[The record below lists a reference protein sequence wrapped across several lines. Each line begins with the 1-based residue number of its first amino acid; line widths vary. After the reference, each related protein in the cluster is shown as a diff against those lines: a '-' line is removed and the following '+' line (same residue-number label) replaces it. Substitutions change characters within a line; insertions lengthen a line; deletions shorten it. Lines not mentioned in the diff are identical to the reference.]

1 MSYDSPPP
9 PPPGY
14 GTPPPYGAAP
24 VGTNKKAIWSLVL
37 GLLGILCCG
46 FVAGI
51 PAIIL
56 ARSAKR
62 EIAATGQDG
71 AGLATAGLVLGII
84 ALVFTA
90 LFLLAALT
98 GNVEFSGDLST
109 G

>member
-1 MSYDSPPP
+1 MSYDSPP

-14 GTPPPYGAAP
+14 GTPPAYGGAP

-46 FVAGI
+46 VVTGI
-51 PAIIL
+51 PAIVL
-56 ARSAKR
+56 ARSAKK

-71 AGLATAGLVLGII
+71 AGLATAGLVLGVI

-98 GNVEFSGDLST
+98 GNLELSGDVNV